1 MSDTDVLSVEGGTA
15 MEGSGRGSATAAG
28 EQSAAESAEPERG
41 AVESRGAVA
50 EPEGDP
56 VDLVIVGAGPCG
68 LAAATAAKV
77 GGVSA
82 IVFDRGF
89 ITESI
94 IHYPPYMTFFST
106 AEKLEIEGVPFI
118 LASGKPSRRD
128 ALVYYR
134 RVVRHFGL
142 DVRQHEEVR
151 AIEGQRGDFVL
162 RTRRRDGTT
171 ASYRAR
177 AVVVATGGFH
187 EPNYLGVPGEELPKV
202 HHYYTE
208 PDPYF
213 DQDVLVVGGRNS
225 AVEAAL
231 ELFRAHA
238 RVTLVHIFGGIDQG
252 VKPWVVPDIT
262 NRIKF
267 GEIAIRWRTRVA
279 EIRQRSV
286 VLEHR
291 DTGER
296 EEIVNDWVF
305 AMTGW
310 RASPLLLESLGV
322 EIDPE
327 TGIPSHDR
335 ATMETNTPGVYI
347 AGVLAAGHDAN
358 KIFIENGRFH
368 GHLIVDHF
376 KAPGSC

>member
-1 MSDTDVLSVEGGTA
+1 MEQTGRPPPELYVQSLDVSRVGAAKTDDVKKMSELETLSAGGGTA
-15 MEGSGRGSATAAG
+15 GDGR
-28 EQSAAESAEPERG
+28 
-41 AVESRGAVA
+41 
-50 EPEGDP
+50 P
-56 VDLVIVGAGPCG
+56 VDLAIVGAGPCG
-68 LAAATAAKV
+68 LAAASAARV
-77 GGVSA
+77 AGVSA
-82 IVFDRGF
+82 TVFDRGF

-106 AEKLEIEGVPFI
+106 AEKLEIEDVPFI
-118 LASGKPSRRD
+118 LASGKPTRRD

-142 DVRQHEEVR
+142 DVRQHEEVT
-151 AIEGQRGDFVL
+151 AIEGRRGDFVL
-162 RTRRRDGTT
+162 RTRRRDGTR
-171 ASYRAR
+171 ARHRAR
-177 AVVVATGGFH
+177 AVVIATGSFH
-187 EPNYLGVPGEELPKV
+187 EPNYLDVPGEDLPKV
-202 HHYYTE
+202 HHYYRE
-208 PDPYF
+208 PDPYY

-238 RVTLVHIFGGIDQG
+238 RVTLVHIFDGIDDG

-267 GEIAIRWRTRVA
+267 GEIATHFTTRVA

-286 VLEHR
+286 VLEHLE
-291 DTGER
+291 TGAITELA
-296 EEIVNDWVF
+296 NDWVF

-310 RASPLLLESLGV
+310 RASPALLESVGV
-322 EIDPE
+322 GIDEE
-327 TGIPSHDR
+327 TGIPGHDR
-335 ATMETNTPGVYI
+335 ATMETNTPGIYI

-368 GHLIVDHF
+368 GGLIVDHF
-376 KAPGSC
+376 KASRDD

>member
-1 MSDTDVLSVEGGTA
+1 MSELETLSAGGGMATEGK
-15 MEGSGRGSATAAG
+15 
-28 EQSAAESAEPERG
+28 
-41 AVESRGAVA
+41 
-50 EPEGDP
+50 P
-56 VDLVIVGAGPCG
+56 VNLAIVGAGPCG
-68 LAAATAAKV
+68 LAAASAARV

-82 IVFDRGF
+82 TVFDRGF
-89 ITESI
+89 ITDSL

-106 AEKLEIEGVPFI
+106 AEKLEIEDVPFI
-118 LASGKPSRRD
+118 LASGKPTRRD

-134 RVVRHFGL
+134 RVVRHFAL
-142 DVRQHEEVR
+142 DVRQHEEVT
-151 AIEGQRGDFVL
+151 AIEGRRGDFVL
-162 RTRRRDGTT
+162 RTRRRDGTR
-171 ASYRAR
+171 AGHRAR

-187 EPNYLGVPGEELPKV
+187 EPNYLDVPGEDLPKV
-202 HHYYTE
+202 HHYYRE
-208 PDPYF
+208 PDPYY

-238 RVTLVHIFGGIDQG
+238 RVTLVHIFDGIDDG

-267 GEIAIRWRTRVA
+267 GEIATHFTTRVA

-286 VLEHR
+286 VLEHLE
-291 DTGER
+291 TGVTTELA
-296 EEIVNDWVF
+296 NDWVF

-310 RASPLLLESLGV
+310 RASPLLLESVGV
-322 EIDPE
+322 RIDE
-327 TGIPSHDR
+327 QTGIPSHDR
-335 ATMETNTPGVYI
+335 ATMETNTPGIYI

-368 GHLIVDHF
+368 GGLIVDHF
-376 KAPGSC
+376 KATRDG

>member
-1 MSDTDVLSVEGGTA
+1 MAGEGG
-15 MEGSGRGSATAAG
+15 
-28 EQSAAESAEPERG
+28 
-41 AVESRGAVA
+41 
-50 EPEGDP
+50 P
-56 VDLVIVGAGPCG
+56 VDLAIVGAGPCG
-68 LAAATAAKV
+68 LAAAAAART

-82 IVFDRGF
+82 VVLDRGF
-89 ITESI
+89 ITDSI

-142 DVRQHEEVR
+142 NVRQHEEVL
-151 AIEGQRGDFVL
+151 AIDGRRGDFRL
-162 RTRRRDGTT
+162 RTRLRDGTT
-171 ASYRAR
+171 SSHRAR
-177 AVVVATGGFH
+177 AVVIATGSFH
-187 EPNYLGVPGEELPKV
+187 EPNYLEVPGEELPKV
-202 HHYYTE
+202 RHYYRE

-238 RVTLVHIFGGIDQG
+238 RVTLVHIFEGIDEG

-267 GEIAIRWRTRVA
+267 GEIATRWRTRVA

-296 EEIVNDWVF
+296 EEIANDWVF

-310 RASPLLLESLGV
+310 RASPVLLESVGV
-322 EIDPE
+322 DIDGE

-335 ATMETNTPGVYI
+335 ATMETNTPGIYI

-368 GHLIVDHF
+368 GALIVDHF
-376 KAPGSC
+376 KASRGG

>member
-1 MSDTDVLSVEGGTA
+1 MSDIEALSARGGTA
-15 MEGSGRGSATAAG
+15 SEG
-28 EQSAAESAEPERG
+28 E
-41 AVESRGAVA
+41 
-50 EPEGDP
+50 P
-56 VDLVIVGAGPCG
+56 VDLAIVGAGPCG
-68 LAAATAAKV
+68 LAAASAARV

-82 IVFDRGF
+82 TVFDRGF

-142 DVRQHEEVR
+142 DVRQHEEVM
-151 AIEGQRGDFVL
+151 AIEGRRGDFLL
-162 RTRRRDGTT
+162 RTRRRDGTR
-171 ASYRAR
+171 ASHRAR
-177 AVVVATGGFH
+177 AVVIATGSFH
-187 EPNYLGVPGEELPKV
+187 EPNYLGVPGEDLPKV
-202 HHYYTE
+202 HHYYRE
-208 PDPYF
+208 PDPYY

-238 RVTLVHIFGGIDQG
+238 RVTLVHIFDGIDQG

-267 GEIAIRWRTRVA
+267 GEIATHFTTRVA

-286 VLEHR
+286 VLEHLE
-291 DTGER
+291 TGE
-296 EEIVNDWVF
+296 ITQLANDWVF

-310 RASPLLLESLGV
+310 RASPRLLKSVGV
-322 EIDPE
+322 EIDGE
-327 TGIPSHDR
+327 TGIPGHDR
-335 ATMETNTPGVYI
+335 ATMETNMAGIYI

-368 GHLIVDHF
+368 GGLIVEHF
-376 KAPGSC
+376 KTSRDG

>member
-1 MSDTDVLSVEGGTA
+1 MKKISENEARSAAGGTA
-15 MEGSGRGSATAAG
+15 SEGEA
-28 EQSAAESAEPERG
+28 
-41 AVESRGAVA
+41 
-50 EPEGDP
+50 
-56 VDLVIVGAGPCG
+56 VDLAIVGAGPCG
-68 LAAATAAKV
+68 LAAASAART

-82 IVFDRGF
+82 TVFDRGF

-134 RVVRHFGL
+134 RVVRHFEL
-142 DVRQHEEVR
+142 DVRQHEEVVE
-151 AIEGQRGDFVL
+151 IEGGSGDFAV
-162 RTRRRDGTT
+162 RTRTRDGTRGCC
-171 ASYRAR
+171 RAR
-177 AVVVATGGFH
+177 AVVVATGSFH
-187 EPNYLGVPGEELPKV
+187 EPNYLGVAGEDLPKV

-238 RVTLVHIFGGIDQG
+238 RVTLVHIFDGIDQG

-267 GEIAIRWRTRVA
+267 GEVATRWRTRVA
-279 EIRQRSV
+279 EIRERSV

-296 EEIVNDWVF
+296 EEIANDWVF

-322 EIDPE
+322 GVDEK
-327 TGIPSHDR
+327 TGIPHHDR
-335 ATMETNTPGVYI
+335 ATMETNIPGVYI

-368 GHLIVDHF
+368 GRLIVDHF
-376 KAPGSC
+376 RSSRNR

>member
-1 MSDTDVLSVEGGTA
+1 MASEG
-15 MEGSGRGSATAAG
+15 E
-28 EQSAAESAEPERG
+28 
-41 AVESRGAVA
+41 
-50 EPEGDP
+50 P
-56 VDLVIVGAGPCG
+56 VDLAIVGAGPCG
-68 LAAATAAKV
+68 LAAASAARV

-82 IVFDRGF
+82 TVFDRGF

-142 DVRQHEEVR
+142 DVRQHEEVK
-151 AIEGQRGDFVL
+151 AVEGRRGDFLL
-162 RTRRRDGTT
+162 RTRRRDGTG
-171 ASYRAR
+171 ASHRAR
-177 AVVVATGGFH
+177 AVVIATGSFH
-187 EPNYLGVPGEELPKV
+187 EPNYLGVPGEDLPKV
-202 HHYYTE
+202 HHYYRE
-208 PDPYF
+208 PDPYY

-238 RVTLVHIFGGIDQG
+238 RVTLVHIFDGIDRG

-267 GEIAIRWRTRVA
+267 EEIATHFTTRVA

-286 VLEHR
+286 VLEHLK
-291 DTGER
+291 TGEVT
-296 EEIVNDWVF
+296 ELANDWVF

-310 RASPLLLESLGV
+310 RASPRLLKSVGV
-322 EIDPE
+322 EIDGE

-335 ATMETNTPGVYI
+335 ATMETNAPGIYI

-368 GHLIVDHF
+368 GGLIVEHF
-376 KAPGSC
+376 KGWRDG

>member
-1 MSDTDVLSVEGGTA
+1 MSENEARSAGGGVASEGEA
-15 MEGSGRGSATAAG
+15 
-28 EQSAAESAEPERG
+28 
-41 AVESRGAVA
+41 
-50 EPEGDP
+50 
-56 VDLVIVGAGPCG
+56 VDLAIVGAGPCG
-68 LAAATAAKV
+68 LAAASAARV

-82 IVFDRGF
+82 TVFDRGF

-142 DVRQHEEVR
+142 DVRQHEEVM
-151 AIEGQRGDFVL
+151 AIEGRSGDFVL
-162 RTRRRDGTT
+162 HTRRRDGTRT
-171 ASYRAR
+171 SQRAR
-177 AVVVATGGFH
+177 AVVIATGSFH
-187 EPNYLGVPGEELPKV
+187 EPNYLGVPGEDLPKV
-202 HHYYTE
+202 HHYYRE
-208 PDPYF
+208 PDPYY

-231 ELFRAHA
+231 EFFRAHA
-238 RVTLVHIFGGIDQG
+238 RVTLVHIFDGIDQG

-267 GEIAIRWRTRVA
+267 GEIATHFTTRVA

-286 VLEHR
+286 VLEHLE
-291 DTGER
+291 TGEIT
-296 EEIVNDWVF
+296 ELANDWVF
-305 AMTGW
+305 AMIGW
-310 RASPLLLESLGV
+310 RASPALLESVGV
-322 EIDPE
+322 EIDGE
-327 TGIPSHDR
+327 TGIPGHDR
-335 ATMETNTPGVYI
+335 ATMETNTPGIYI

-368 GHLIVDHF
+368 GGLIVEHF
-376 KAPGSC
+376 KASWNR

>member
-1 MSDTDVLSVEGGTA
+1 MIHPSSYKLEAMSDIDPA
-15 MEGSGRGSATAAG
+15 
-28 EQSAAESAEPERG
+28 
-41 AVESRGAVA
+41 
-50 EPEGDP
+50 P
-56 VDLVIVGAGPCG
+56 VDLAIVGAGPCG
-68 LAAATAAKV
+68 LAAATAARV
-77 GGVSA
+77 EQLSA
-82 IVFDRGF
+82 TVFDRGF

-94 IHYPPYMTFFST
+94 VHYPPYMTFFST

-118 LASGKPSRRD
+118 LASPKPSRRD

-142 DVRQHEEVR
+142 DVHQHEEVV
-151 AIEGQRGDFVL
+151 AIEGRRGDFVL
-162 RTRRRDGTT
+162 RTRRRDGTG

-177 AVVVATGGFH
+177 AVVVATGSFH

-208 PDPYF
+208 PLPYF

-238 RVTLVHIFGGIDQG
+238 RVTLVHIFDGIDDG

-267 GEIAIRWRTRVA
+267 GEIATHFTTRVT

-286 VLEHR
+286 RLEHLE
-291 DTGER
+291 TGEVT
-296 EEIVNDWVF
+296 ELPNDWVF

-310 RASPLLLESLGV
+310 RASPVLLESLGV
-322 EIDPE
+322 EIDAE

-335 ATMETNTPGVYI
+335 STMETNTPGIYI

-368 GHLIVDHF
+368 GGLIVEHF
-376 KAPGSC
+376 KGSQNG

>member
-1 MSDTDVLSVEGGTA
+1 MAGGDA
-15 MEGSGRGSATAAG
+15 
-28 EQSAAESAEPERG
+28 
-41 AVESRGAVA
+41 
-50 EPEGDP
+50 P
-56 VDLVIVGAGPCG
+56 VDLAIVGAGPCG
-68 LAAATAAKV
+68 LAAASAART

-82 IVFDRGF
+82 TVFDRGF
-89 ITESI
+89 ITDSLV
-94 IHYPPYMTFFST
+94 HYPPYMTFFST

-142 DVRQHEEVR
+142 DVRQHEEVTE
-151 AIEGQRGDFVL
+151 IEGGRGDFLL
-162 RTRRRDGTT
+162 RTRRRDGTR
-171 ASYRAR
+171 ARHRAR

-187 EPNYLGVPGEELPKV
+187 EPNYLDVPGEDLPKV
-202 HHYYTE
+202 RHYYTE

-238 RVTLVHIFGGIDQG
+238 RVTLVHIFEGIDDG
-252 VKPWVVPDIT
+252 VKPWVVPDIA
-262 NRIKF
+262 NRIKL
-267 GEIAIRWRTRVA
+267 GEIATRWRTRVA

-291 DTGER
+291 DSGAR
-296 EEIVNDWVF
+296 EQVANDWVF

-310 RASPLLLESLGV
+310 RASPRLLQRVGV
-322 EIDPE
+322 AIDE
-327 TGIPSHDR
+327 ATGIPSHDR
-335 ATMETNTPGVYI
+335 ETMETNTPGIYI

-368 GHLIVDHF
+368 GGLIVEHF
-376 KAPGSC
+376 KASRNG

>member
-1 MSDTDVLSVEGGTA
+1 MSDIEARPAGGG
-15 MEGSGRGSATAAG
+15 MAG
-28 EQSAAESAEPERG
+28 
-41 AVESRGAVA
+41 
-50 EPEGDP
+50 EGDP
-56 VDLVIVGAGPCG
+56 VDLAIVGAGPCG
-68 LAAATAAKV
+68 LAAATAART

-94 IHYPPYMTFFST
+94 VHYPPYMTFFST

-142 DVRQHEEVR
+142 DVRQHEEVL
-151 AIEGQRGDFVL
+151 AIEGQRGGFLL
-162 RTRRRDGTT
+162 RTRRRDGAE
-171 ASYRAR
+171 ASFRAR
-177 AVVVATGGFH
+177 AVVVATGSFH
-187 EPNYLGVPGEELPKV
+187 EPNYLGVPGEDLPKV
-202 HHYYTE
+202 HHYYRE

-238 RVTLVHIFGGIDQG
+238 RVTLVHIFESIDEG

-267 GEIAIRWRTRVA
+267 GEIATRWRTRVA

-296 EEIVNDWVF
+296 EEIANDWVF

-310 RASPLLLESLGV
+310 RASPVLLESLGV
-322 EIDPE
+322 EIDPQ
-327 TGIPSHDR
+327 TGIPGHDR
-335 ATMETNTPGVYI
+335 ATMETNTSGVYI

-368 GHLIVDHF
+368 GGLIVDHF
-376 KAPGSC
+376 KASRGG

>member
-1 MSDTDVLSVEGGTA
+1 MSDIEALSARGGMASEG
-15 MEGSGRGSATAAG
+15 E
-28 EQSAAESAEPERG
+28 
-41 AVESRGAVA
+41 
-50 EPEGDP
+50 P
-56 VDLVIVGAGPCG
+56 VDLAIVGAGPCG
-68 LAAATAAKV
+68 LAAASAARV

-82 IVFDRGF
+82 TVFDRGF
-89 ITESI
+89 ITDSI

-142 DVRQHEEVR
+142 DVRQHEEVV
-151 AIEGQRGDFVL
+151 AIEGRRGDFLL
-162 RTRRRDGTT
+162 RTRRRDGAR
-171 ASYRAR
+171 ASHRAR
-177 AVVVATGGFH
+177 AVVIATGSFH
-187 EPNYLGVPGEELPKV
+187 EPNYLGVPGEDLPKV
-202 HHYYTE
+202 HHYYRE
-208 PDPYF
+208 PDPYY

-238 RVTLVHIFGGIDQG
+238 RVTLVHIFDGIDQG

-262 NRIKF
+262 NRIRF
-267 GEIAIRWRTRVA
+267 GEIATHFTTRVA

-286 VLEHR
+286 VLEHLE
-291 DTGER
+291 TGEVT
-296 EEIVNDWVF
+296 ELANDWVF

-310 RASPLLLESLGV
+310 RASTRLLKSVGV
-322 EIDPE
+322 EIDGE
-327 TGIPSHDR
+327 TGIPGHDR
-335 ATMETNTPGVYI
+335 ATMETNTPGIYI

-368 GHLIVDHF
+368 GGLIVEHF
-376 KAPGSC
+376 KTSRDG